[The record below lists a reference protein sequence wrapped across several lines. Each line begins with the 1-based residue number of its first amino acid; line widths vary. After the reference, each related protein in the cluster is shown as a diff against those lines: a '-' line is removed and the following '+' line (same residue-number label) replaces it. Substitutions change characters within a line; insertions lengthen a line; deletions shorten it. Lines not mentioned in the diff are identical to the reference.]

1 MNLFIDQT
9 VNGLSIG
16 AAYAL
21 VALGL
26 TMVFG
31 VLRLLHMAH
40 GAVYMLAGFIG
51 YSVAIGLSRDFLP
64 VLAVAM
70 LGGLVLGV
78 VVERIG
84 FYPLRNAP
92 HYAPMISTIGLALVF
107 GEIARLV
114 WGPQRHPFQLA
125 LNLGVLRLGAVSISG
140 IRLVVM
146 GCALVLMVCLQ
157 VWLTRTQT
165 GRAVRATAMDADAA
179 RLIGIPVDRIVLLVF
194 AVASGLAGAAAVL
207 LSSLFGS
214 IDTSIGDSMLVAAFT
229 AALLGGVGNVVGTML
244 GGLLLGLVG
253 AYAAGYLP
261 PGFSDAAPTLVLLL
275 VLLVRPTGLLGRPET
290 AAA

>member
-1 MNLFIDQT
+1 VNLFVDQT
-9 VNGLSIG
+9 INGLSIG

-26 TMVFG
+26 TLIFG
-31 VLRLLHMAH
+31 ILRLLHMAH

-51 YSVAIGLSRDFLP
+51 YSVAVGLTRDFLP
-64 VLAVAM
+64 VLLAAM
-70 LGGLVLGV
+70 VGGLLLGLL
-78 VVERIG
+78 VERLG
-84 FYPLRNAP
+84 FYPLRGGP

-107 GEIARLV
+107 GEIARIV
-114 WGPQRHPFQLA
+114 WGPQRHPFQVV
-125 LNLGVLRLGAVSISG
+125 LNLGVLRVGQFSISG
-140 IRLVVM
+140 IRLAVM
-146 GCALVLMVCLQ
+146 GCALLLMVCLQ
-157 VWLTRTQT
+157 VWLTRTQS

-179 RLIGIPVDRIVLLVF
+179 RLIGIPVDRVVLIVF

-214 IDTSIGDSMLVAAFT
+214 IDTGIGDSILVAAFT

-275 VLLVRPTGLLGRPET
+275 VLLVRPTGLLGRGEP